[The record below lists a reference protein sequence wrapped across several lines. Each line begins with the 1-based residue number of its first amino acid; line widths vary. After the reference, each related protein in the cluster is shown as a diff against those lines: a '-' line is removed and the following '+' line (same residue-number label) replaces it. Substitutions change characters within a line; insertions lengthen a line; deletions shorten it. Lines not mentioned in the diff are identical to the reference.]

1 MAKYKKRESNTWTL
15 SSTALG
21 WGAAGAVAVV
31 VIAFGIG
38 IYLGYGWG
46 WEEGFVVGEEEAMEE
61 HPDLAEQ
68 LAQYDSEAEDEFP
81 LPEEE
86 IPEELLF
93 EEPDEVAEPEIDEP
107 ETVEEPEDDPEPYTE
122 EELGLIEEPPTVTP
136 EEPEDEPEED
146 PDTPEEEPE
155 VEEEPEETVDEPDEP
170 EEPEVTEEP
179 EELDLFYTIQAA
191 SSQQRENAQ
200 RAREEFREMGHSVEV
215 REATINDESW
225 FRVRVGEFPTR
236 RDAREYAEQM
246 VEDGELNDYWISQV
260 ERE

>member
-46 WEEGFVVGEEEAMEE
+46 WEEGYVVGEDEAMEA
-61 HPDLAEQ
+61 HPDLADQ
-68 LAQYDSEAEDEFP
+68 LAEFDPGEADELP

-93 EEPDEVAEPEIDEP
+93 EEPDEVETPDETETPADEP
-107 ETVEEPEDDPEPYTE
+107 APYTE

-136 EEPEDEPEED
+136 EEPEED
-146 PDTPEEEPE
+146 PDTPEDPAEEPE
-155 VEEEPEETVDEPDEP
+155 VAEEPEIEEEPAEDPDEL
-170 EEPEVTEEP
+170 E
-179 EELDLFYTIQAA
+179 LFYTIQAA
-191 SSQQRENAQ
+191 SSQQQENARRAAEEY
-200 RAREEFREMGHSVEV
+200 RARGHSVQV
-215 REATINDESW
+215 REAMINDNTW
-225 FRVRVGEFPTR
+225 YRVRVGEFPTR
-236 RDAREYAEQM
+236 RDARQYADQM
-246 VEDGELNDYWISQV
+246 VEDGELDDYWISQV